1 MVEVD
6 QIVLH
11 HVKVRRQINPVGLAR
26 LHEMDGYRADTYG
39 ASFADVYDEWYGDL
53 DDLGDLIAMLAE
65 FADTG
70 PVCELGVGTGRIAI
84 PLAATGLSVV
94 GIDSSTAMLE
104 RLAGADP
111 SASVEVVQGDMV
123 DDIPAGPFSLIV
135 IAFNTLFNLNDADQ
149 QAACVKNAAA
159 RLRPGGRLFIDGIV
173 PESTIASY
181 GLTIDDVTVRDLSVD
196 RVILSVSRHRPAE
209 QTAEGQFI
217 EFTESGGIRLRPWSV
232 RYSTPEQIDAMAG
245 AAGLQLEHRWC
256 DLQRGAFTDE
266 ARRHVSVY
274 RKPDTSS

>member
-1 MVEVD
+1 MVEID

-11 HVKVRRQINPVGLAR
+11 PVKVRRRIDPVGLAR
-26 LHEMDGYRADTYG
+26 LHHMDGYRSDTYG

-53 DDLGDLIAMLAE
+53 DDLDVLIAMLTE
-65 FADTG
+65 FAETG

-84 PLAATGLSVV
+84 PLAATGLNVV
-94 GIDSSTAMLE
+94 GIDSSAAMLQ
-104 RLAGADP
+104 RLSDADP
-111 SASVEVVQGDMV
+111 SASVEVVHGDMV
-123 DDIPAGPFSLIV
+123 DDIPTGPFSLIV
-135 IAFNTLFNLNDADQ
+135 IAFNTLFNLNDAGR
-149 QAACVKNAAA
+149 QAACVEHAAA
-159 RLRPGGRLFIDGIV
+159 RLQPGGRLFIDGIV
-173 PESTIASY
+173 PEPALAGY

-196 RVILSVSRHRPAE
+196 RVVLSVSRHRPAD

-217 EFTESGGIRLRPWSV
+217 EFTEAGGVRLRPWSV
-232 RYSTPEQIDAMAG
+232 RYSTPQQIDAMTA

-274 RKPDTSS
+274 RKLDTSS

>member
-1 MVEVD
+1 
-6 QIVLH
+6 
-11 HVKVRRQINPVGLAR
+11 
-26 LHEMDGYRADTYG
+26 MDGYRADTYG

-173 PESTIASY
+173 PESTIAGY

-217 EFTESGGIRLRPWSV
+217 EFTEAGGIRLRPWSV

-245 AAGLQLEHRWC
+245 AAGLHLEHRWC
-256 DLQRGAFTDE
+256 DLQRGAFTGE
-266 ARRHVSVY
+266 ACRHVSVF